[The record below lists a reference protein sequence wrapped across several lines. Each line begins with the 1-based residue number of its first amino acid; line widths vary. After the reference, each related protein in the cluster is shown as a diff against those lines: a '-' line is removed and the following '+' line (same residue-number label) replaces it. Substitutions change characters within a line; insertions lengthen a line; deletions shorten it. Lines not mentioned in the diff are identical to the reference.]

1 MLERV
6 RATADFVKSTLG
18 QKYRS
23 KRTKVREILP
33 FELFLREIWPEDRT
47 KNYMRL
53 TGIKPDTAKLR
64 VSGKRP
70 PPAYDEIAAVLRSE
84 HGFKFLQHIMGDA
97 RPAWFASVTKAKDIG
112 ALRRQVAEQ
121 QRRLTQMEM
130 GLE

>member
-1 MLERV
+1 MGESL
-6 RATADFVKSTLG
+6 RAAVDFVKSTPEKTCTPKG
-18 QKYRS
+18 S
-23 KRTKVREILP
+23 KLHRLLP

-53 TGIKPDTAKLR
+53 TGAKLR
-64 VSGKRP
+64 TAKNRVGGHHP
-70 PPAYDEIAAVLRSE
+70 PDYEEIAAILRSE

>member
-6 RATADFVKSTLG
+6 RAEPVFAKSASVKSDP
-18 QKYRS
+18 S
-23 KRTKVREILP
+23 KGHKIRKLLP
-33 FELFLREIWPEDRT
+33 FELFLREIWPEDRI

-53 TGIKPDTAKLR
+53 TGAGFETAKR
-64 VSGKRP
+64 RTAGKHP
-70 PPAYDEIAAVLRSE
+70 PDYAEIAAILRSE

-97 RPAWFASVTKAKDIG
+97 RPSWFASVSKAKDIG
-112 ALRRQVAEQ
+112 ALRRQLAEQ

>member
-6 RATADFVKSTLG
+6 RAEPDFVKSAPGKSDQSTG
-18 QKYRS
+18 QKIR
-23 KRTKVREILP
+23 KLLP
-33 FELFLREIWPEDRT
+33 FELFLRELWPEDRI

-53 TGIKPDTAKLR
+53 TGAMFETAKR
-64 VSGKRP
+64 RTAGKHP
-70 PPAYDEIAAVLRSE
+70 PDYEEIAAILRSE

-97 RPAWFASVTKAKDIG
+97 RPSWFASVTKAKDIG

>member
-6 RATADFVKSTLG
+6 RAEPDFVKSRPGKSVT
-18 QKYRS
+18 S
-23 KRTKVREILP
+23 KCHDVRQILP
-33 FELFLREIWPEDRT
+33 FELFLRELWPQDRI

-53 TGIKPDTAKLR
+53 TGAGLRTAKR
-64 VSGKRP
+64 RTAGKHP
-70 PPAYDEIAAVLRSE
+70 PDYAEIAAILRSE

-97 RPAWFASVTKAKDIG
+97 RPSWFASVTKAKDIG

>member
-1 MLERV
+1 MGESL
-6 RATADFVKSTLG
+6 RAAIDFVKSTPVKSDPSKG
-18 QKYRS
+18 QK
-23 KRTKVREILP
+23 VRKLLP
-33 FELFLREIWPEDRT
+33 FELFLRELWPEDRI

-53 TGIKPDTAKLR
+53 TGAGFETAKR
-64 VSGKRP
+64 RTAGKHP
-70 PPAYDEIAAVLRSE
+70 PDYEEIAAILRSE
-84 HGFKFLQHIMGDA
+84 HGFKFLRHIMGDA